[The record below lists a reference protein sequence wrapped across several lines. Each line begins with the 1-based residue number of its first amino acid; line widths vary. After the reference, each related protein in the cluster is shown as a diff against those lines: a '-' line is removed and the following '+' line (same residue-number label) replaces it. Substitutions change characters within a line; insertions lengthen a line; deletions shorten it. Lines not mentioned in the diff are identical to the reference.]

1 LHSLARWME
10 VWDTGKRLRADAEKL
25 NLDRGAALMRLFT
38 EIENAARAARRAH
51 PS

>member
-1 LHSLARWME
+1 ME
-10 VWDTGKRLRADAEKL
+10 VWDTGKRLRAEAEAL

-38 EIENAARAARRAH
+38 EIENAAQLARRAR